1 MKIVYLITGSGG
13 SFYCGNCY
21 RDMLYVRAI
30 RKVPGIK
37 ASAIPLYLPPD
48 KTTLE
53 ESGFDKNV
61 FFGAISMFLREK
73 VGFLRNMPAFFDK
86 FLDSKLFL
94 KFAARQAGTTS
105 TEGYE
110 ELTISMIEGDNA
122 FRKAEVD
129 RLVKYLVKDGKPDII
144 HLSNA
149 LILGIARQ
157 LKKRMDVKV
166 VCSLLNEDDWID
178 DMAEPFRSRA
188 WQMIARESGYV
199 DIFVTPSN
207 YYKELFKSKTRLKCD
222 NVMVVPLGF
231 DPEQDEVSRPDREPS
246 AIGYF
251 SRINSYNGFDK
262 LVDAFIEMKKE
273 DLIPGLTLKVCG
285 GYTGNDKHFIS
296 QQIKKIREHKLEK
309 SVKIYPE
316 FQGNKKMEFFHDVD
330 VITVPVRKYDGYGL
344 YLLEANAAGIPVLQT
359 ATGAFPEIVERTK
372 GGIIYS
378 PDTVSELASGLHKL
392 LKDKELISSLGETGR
407 RMVRQELSLDRMSA
421 GLSEVYNKTINN
433 APCK

>member
-1 MKIVYLITGSGG
+1 
-13 SFYCGNCY
+13 
-21 RDMLYVRAI
+21 MLYVRAI

-48 KTTLE
+48 KTTSS

-73 VGFLRNMPAFFDK
+73 VPFLRNMPAFFDK

-94 KFAARQAGTTS
+94 RFAAKQAGTTS

-129 RLVKYLVKDGKPDII
+129 RLVRYLTKDGKPDII

-157 LKKRMDVKV
+157 LKKRMDVKI

-178 DMAEPFRSRA
+178 DMEEPFRSRA
-188 WQMIARESGYV
+188 WQMIAKEAGYV
-199 DIFVTPSN
+199 DLFVTPSS
-207 YYKELFKSKTRLKCD
+207 YYRDLFKSKTGLKGE
-222 NVMVVPLGF
+222 NVHVVPLGF
-231 DPEQDEVSRPDREPS
+231 DPEKDEVTRPDREPS
-246 AIGYF
+246 SIGFF
-251 SRINSYNGFDK
+251 SRINNYNGFDR
-262 LVDAFIEMKKE
+262 LVDAFIEMKKQ
-273 DLIPGLTLKVCG
+273 DQIPGLSLKICG
-285 GYTGNDKHFIS
+285 GYTGVDKEFIS
-296 QQIKKIREHKLEK
+296 AQIKKIRENNLEK

-316 FQGNKKMEFFHDVD
+316 FAGEKKLEFFRDVD
-330 VITVPVRKYDGYGL
+330 VISVPVRKYDGYGL
-344 YLLEANAAGIPVLQT
+344 YLLEANASGIPVVQP
-359 ATGAFPEIVERTK
+359 ATGAFPEIVERTG

-378 PDTVSELASGLHKL
+378 PDTVSELADNLTKL
-392 LKDKELISSLGETGR
+392 LKDKKKIASLGETGSR
-407 RMVRQELSLDRMSA
+407 LVRQELSLAKMSE
-421 GLSEVYNKTINN
+421 GLAEVYNK
-433 APCK
+433 ALK

>member
-30 RKVPGIK
+30 RKVPGIT
-37 ASAIPLYLPPD
+37 ASAIPLYLPLD
-48 KTTLE
+48 KSTIE

-61 FFGAISMFLREK
+61 FFGAISMFFREK
-73 VGFLRNMPAFFDK
+73 VGFLRNMPAFLDK

-94 KFAARQAGTTS
+94 RFAARQAGTTS
-105 TEGYE
+105 AEGYE

-129 RLVKYLVKDGKPDII
+129 RLVNYIMKGGKPDII

-188 WQMIARESGYV
+188 WEMIAKEAGNV
-199 DIFVTPSN
+199 DVFVTPSN
-207 YYKELFKSKTRLKCD
+207 YYKELFKNKTRLKCD

-231 DPEQDEVSRPDREPS
+231 DPEKNTVERPQREPS

-251 SRINSYNGFDK
+251 SRISKYNGFDK
-262 LVDAFIEMKKE
+262 LVDAFIEMKKQ
-273 DLIPGLTLKVCG
+273 DLIPGLTLNVCG
-285 GYTGNDKHFIS
+285 GYTGTDRNFIS
-296 QQIKKIREHKLEK
+296 QQIKKIREQKLEK

-316 FQGNKKMEFFHDVD
+316 FQGDKKMEFFHDVD
-330 VITVPVRKYDGYGL
+330 VISVPVHKYDGYGL
-344 YLLEANAAGIPVLQT
+344 YLLEANAAGIPVVQP
-359 ATGAFPEIVERTK
+359 ATGAFPEIIERTK

-378 PDTVSELASGLHKL
+378 PDTVSELASSLHKL
-392 LKDKELISSLGETGR
+392 LKDRQMISSLGETGR
-407 RMVRQELSLDRMSA
+407 KMVRLELSLDRMSS
-421 GLSEVYNKTINN
+421 GLSEVYNKTINDV
-433 APCK
+433 ACK

>member
-48 KTTLE
+48 KTTSR

-73 VGFLRNMPAFFDK
+73 VPFLRNMPAFLDK

-94 KFAARQAGTTS
+94 RFAAKQAGTTS

-129 RLVKYLVKDGKPDII
+129 RLVRYLIKDGKPDII

-157 LKKRMDVKV
+157 LKKRIDVKV

-178 DMAEPFRSRA
+178 DMNEPYRSRA
-188 WQMIARESGYV
+188 WQMIAKEAGYV
-199 DIFVTPSN
+199 DAFVTPSN
-207 YYKELFKSKTRLKCD
+207 YYRELFKSKTQLKGD
-222 NVMVVPLGF
+222 NVHIVPLGF
-231 DPEQDEVSRPDREPS
+231 DPEINEVNKPEREPS
-246 AIGYF
+246 SVGYF
-251 SRINSYNGFDK
+251 SRINNYNGFDK
-262 LVDAFIEMKKE
+262 LVDAFIVMKKQ
-273 DLIPGLTLKVCG
+273 DQIPGLSLKICG
-285 GYTGNDKHFIS
+285 GYTGTDKEFIS
-296 QQIKKIREHKLEK
+296 DQIKKIREHKLEK

-316 FQGNKKMEFFHDVD
+316 FEGEKKLEFFRDVD
-330 VITVPVRKYDGYGL
+330 LISVPVRKYDGYGL
-344 YLLEANAAGIPVLQT
+344 YLLEANAAGIPVVQP
-359 ATGAFPEIVERTK
+359 ATGAFPEIVEKTG
-372 GGIIYS
+372 GGITYT
-378 PDTVSELASGLHKL
+378 PDTVEELAASLTKL
-392 LKDKELISSLGETGR
+392 LKDRQLIASLGEKGSL
-407 RMVRQELSLDRMSA
+407 MVRKELSLDKMAS
-421 GLSEVYNKTINN
+421 GLSEVYNN
-433 APCK
+433 AMK